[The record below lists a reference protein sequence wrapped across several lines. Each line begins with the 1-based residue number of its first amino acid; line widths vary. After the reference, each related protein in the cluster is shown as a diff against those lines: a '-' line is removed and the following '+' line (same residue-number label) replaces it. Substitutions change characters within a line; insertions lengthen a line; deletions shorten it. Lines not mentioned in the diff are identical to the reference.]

1 MGIADAGTAMT
12 LHSAAPATILIASA
26 CTGDLLLWLPVPE
39 KARQPRTR
47 LDGIRTL
54 AGGRSRSVE
63 DQHTAM
69 RRARLRWRRSPRA
82 GGGSA
87 AAPLAWPPAR
97 SAGALGGEIEG
108 GNRERAGGTS
118 QENNGRTVCYHFAT
132 QLGSTE

>member
-12 LHSAAPATILIASA
+12 LHSAAPATILIARA
-26 CTGDLLLWLPVPE
+26 FTGHLLLLLPVPE

-82 GGGSA
+82 GGGNSLPRHWRGRRHA
-87 AAPLAWPPAR
+87 RLPRTLNRFGIR
-97 SAGALGGEIEG
+97 SAY
-108 GNRERAGGTS
+108 GGTS
-118 QENNGRTVCYHFAT
+118 FVG
-132 QLGSTE
+132 